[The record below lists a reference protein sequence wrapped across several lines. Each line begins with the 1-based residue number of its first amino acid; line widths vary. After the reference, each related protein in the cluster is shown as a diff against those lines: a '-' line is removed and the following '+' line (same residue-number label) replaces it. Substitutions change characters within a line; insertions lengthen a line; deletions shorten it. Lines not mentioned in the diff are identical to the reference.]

1 MIDYREIC
9 AICGK
14 SCDVKNHIKEHGLTT
29 KEYYDKYIK
38 KPDEGICKICGKLT
52 SFRGIIRGYP
62 QIYCSNKCHGQ
73 DPDAKILHSDQL
85 KNKSKKEK
93 QEIRQKQID
102 AWKKSMRR

>member
-9 AICGK
+9 AICGE

-38 KPDEGICKICGKLT
+38 KPDEGICKICGRQTKYK
-52 SFRGIIRGYP
+52 SINRGYR
-62 QIYCSNKCHGQ
+62 IYCSNKCHGK
-73 DPDAKILHSDQL
+73 DPESRKQQSDKL